1 MAIYDLDGLLDK
13 YSDGFLIL
21 EFNHLFIAS
30 SIREEVWLLQR
41 KKDLPLIDT
50 IMQAAREFNIHEVS
64 DDRDFE
70 TYSGGQNAILAC
82 LLMLAVIEDRKIH
95 GLKLLLNNILDS
107 VSEENRSKL
116 VQKFE
121 EIRPNLIQAGGGIAG
136 GTLAFGAYKKIVKDE
151 FRFQCSGVGCHV
163 SGDRGQIVKTGS

>member
-1 MAIYDLDGLLDK
+1 MAIYNLDGLLDE
-13 YSDGFLIL
+13 YSGEFLIL
-21 EFNHLFIAS
+21 DFNHLFISS

-41 KKDLPLIDT
+41 KNDSPLIDK
-50 IMQAAREFNIHEVS
+50 IMQAAREFDIHEVS

-70 TYSGGQNAILAC
+70 TYSGGQKAILAC
-82 LLMLAVIEDRKIH
+82 LLTLALIGDRKIH

-121 EIRPNLIQAGGGIAG
+121 EIRPTHNIRLFTEKDGHIQEIFIGNENPQ
-136 GTLAFGAYKKIVKDE
+136 V
-151 FRFQCSGVGCHV
+151 
-163 SGDRGQIVKTGS
+163 

>member
-1 MAIYDLDGLLDK
+1 MAIYNLDSLLDK
-13 YSDGFLIL
+13 YSGEFLIL
-21 EFNHLFIAS
+21 EFNHLFISS

-41 KKDLPLIDT
+41 KNDSALIDK
-50 IMQAAREFNIHEVS
+50 ILQAAREFNIHEVS

-70 TYSGGQNAILAC
+70 TYSGGQKAILGC
-82 LLMLAVIEDRKIH
+82 LLTLALIGDRKIH

-121 EIRPNLIQAGGGIAG
+121 EIRPTHNIRLFTEKDGHIQEIFLGNGNPQG
-136 GTLAFGAYKKIVKDE
+136 
-151 FRFQCSGVGCHV
+151 
-163 SGDRGQIVKTGS
+163 